1 LEIQVIAFRIWG
13 RMILAATFLMLIL
26 AILCVPV
33 ALAEGTPK
41 ERVVIEESVHFQR
54 NSGSVRGLVY
64 QDWDE
69 DGARDPEEPA
79 LAGATLAL
87 VDSRGVTV
95 GSALTDD
102 EGLYSFRNVRPG
114 EYLLTET
121 PPLGY
126 SSLGETQVRVPVRA
140 YEVSEINFA
149 NVLWLLTPGV
159 GPVEE

>member
-1 LEIQVIAFRIWG
+1 MALGNWG
-13 RMILAATFLMLIL
+13 RTILIVTLLMLIL
-26 AILCVPV
+26 AILCVPL
-33 ALAEGTPK
+33 ALAEGTPQQSL
-41 ERVVIEESVHFQR
+41 VIEESVHFQR

-69 DGARDPEEPA
+69 DGAWDSEEPA
-79 LAGATLAL
+79 LAGATLSL

-95 GSALTDD
+95 GSALTDYD
-102 EGLYSFRNVRPG
+102 GLYRFKNVRPG
-114 EYLLTET
+114 EYTLIET

-126 SSLGETQVRVPVRA
+126 SSLGETQVFITVRA
-140 YEVSEINFA
+140 YEVSEVNFA

>member
-1 LEIQVIAFRIWG
+1 
-13 RMILAATFLMLIL
+13 MILAATFLMLIL

-41 ERVVIEESVHFQR
+41 ESVVIEESVHFQR

-87 VDSRGVTV
+87 VIREGSRWGAPSPTTK
-95 GSALTDD
+95 GCI
-102 EGLYSFRNVRPG
+102 
-114 EYLLTET
+114 
-121 PPLGY
+121 
-126 SSLGETQVRVPVRA
+126 
-140 YEVSEINFA
+140 VSGTSGPA
-149 NVLWLLTPGV
+149 NIS
-159 GPVEE
+159 